1 MAYVVFNRC
10 WWGLCRCH
18 LPHCEDSEKVKGQ
31 WRRGCNIKH
40 DLVNCWRS
48 ADDAPVWRYA
58 GSNRLHGDAVI
69 AEIELIHLLD
79 DDEAEFPEAAMLAAS
94 LVRRGWAHRMPAKYQ
109 ALAHD
114 FIEQGIIRD
123 EITEVTPDMKPRIR
137 FIIEDGKR
145 AIAESIGCPIEVTVV
160 DKRNQREVTY
170 STHEGESFPVPLF
183 FFQDEEGEDDEPG
196 KA

>member
-1 MAYVVFNRC
+1 M
-10 WWGLCRCH
+10 
-18 LPHCEDSEKVKGQ
+18 
-31 WRRGCNIKH
+31 
-40 DLVNCWRS
+40 
-48 ADDAPVWRYA
+48 
-58 GSNRLHGDAVI
+58 I

-170 STHEGESFPVPLF
+170 STLEGESFPDPLF